1 MTIILGVKT
10 ENRFESSECIQRV
23 LTDFGCFVKT
33 RLGLHDIKQGTCP
46 KYALMLLEIPEK
58 EKAILI
64 EKKLLDISGIEI
76 QRMEF
81 TFN

>member
-1 MTIILGVKT
+1 MTVILGIKT
-10 ENRFESSECIQRV
+10 ENRFETSKCIQRV

-33 RLGLHDIKQGTCP
+33 RLGLHDIQKGACP
-46 KYALMLLEIPEK
+46 QYALILLEIPVK

-81 TFN
+81 VFN